1 MELPEPAQLILRSLA
16 CDLVEDEDV
25 DPAWFSTLADAP
37 RPGPV
42 REAVKSLASIGRAL
56 HVVA

>member
-1 MELPEPAQLILRSLA
+1 MELPEPAQLILRGLA

-25 DPAWFSTLADAP
+25 DPAWLTTLADVP

-42 REAVKSLASIGRAL
+42 REAVKSLASQGSAL